1 MINLL
6 EKLPFIFYNT
16 FFAFFTFVALLSCM
30 YILYLIFALLKK
42 KIVVDSR
49 YHLLFLYY
57 AASVALFSAIGSLI
71 YSEVVGFIPC
81 TYCWYQRGVMYPL
94 VILLI
99 FMVVK
104 KISNMPAL
112 ALSGVG
118 VLISIRHI
126 YFQTGGGGSGACS
139 IGIPCSLKYVEIFN
153 FISIPSMAF
162 TAFLTIFL
170 SLLYY
175 ELLQKVKDE

>member
-6 EKLPFIFYNT
+6 EKLPIIFYNT
-16 FFAFFTFVALLSCM
+16 FFAFFTFVALISCM
-30 YILYLIFALLKK
+30 YILYLIFALVKK

-112 ALSGVG
+112 SENKPARQASNSGMLNRTELSKTCSKVSK
-118 VLISIRHI
+118 SII
-126 YFQTGGGGSGACS
+126 YR
-139 IGIPCSLKYVEIFN
+139 SLPF
-153 FISIPSMAF
+153 
-162 TAFLTIFL
+162 
-170 SLLYY
+170 
-175 ELLQKVKDE
+175 